1 MANFPFTPLP
11 CPEEMN
17 RWDRAT
23 ADEAGISSSLLR
35 DNAGRA
41 AFELLALKFGSLA
54 DKKIL
59 VFMGQGNNGG
69 DGAVLARLALNA
81 GAKVLVCHIH
91 SLPEEQLEQLGN
103 PYNNENNIPAALLHV
118 GLAKAS
124 GVEFHRLSNA
134 FASYP
139 EPHWEYPDI
148 VVDALLGTGF
158 KGNLRN
164 DFVAL
169 VKRINFFRN
178 LRPSNCACGCDVS
191 TRASDAQW
199 PGLSWPSPASC
210 IERADFE
217 PFVLSLD
224 IPSGL
229 CGTTGNP
236 MPIAVAAHATVTFE
250 APKPGLLSPA
260 ARPYIGRMHVAPVGI
275 PKEIKQRYPAS
286 QALLMPDSVA
296 VTPNPF
302 TFEHKNMAGKVL
314 IIGGSPGMS
323 GAPYL
328 AALAAFRAG
337 AGRVAAACPAGLESQ
352 IKTALPDMLSLP
364 LGEGLNWTEEM
375 AEELMPSLKNWDA
388 IVLGPGMGTSV
399 GSEAAAAAIIKCAER
414 PPLLA
419 DADAL
424 NIIAKNP
431 ELLPCLGW
439 NDLITPHPGEAARML
454 NMTSREVNADRL
466 EALKSILKQ
475 TRAAVI
481 LKGPASLIGQSDRV
495 ALSPFIEPNLA
506 LAGSGDVLSGL
517 IAAYLALNIPCFDA
531 AGAGVYLH
539 GMAGR
544 LLRQKY
550 PLRGNLPSE
559 IAGILPEARLALAD
573 VPAEW
578 VPDLND
584 GFRKDLESGNAS

>member
-1 MANFPFTPLP
+1 MANFPFAPLP
-11 CPEEMN
+11 GPEEMN
-17 RWDRAT
+17 RWDQAT
-23 ADEAGISSSLLR
+23 ADEAGISSALLM

-41 AFELLALKFGSLA
+41 AFEVLASKFGSLA
-54 DKKIL
+54 GKKIL
-59 VFMGQGNNGG
+59 VFMGKGNNGG

-81 GAKVLVCHIH
+81 GASVLVCHLH
-91 SLPEEQLEQLGN
+91 SLPKEQVEQPGN
-103 PYNNENNIPAALLHV
+103 PYNKENNLSAALLHV
-118 GLAKAS
+118 GLARAS
-124 GVEFHRLSNA
+124 GVEFHRLSSA
-134 FASYP
+134 FSDYP

-164 DFVAL
+164 EFIAL

-178 LRPSNCACGCDVS
+178 LRPSNCACGCDVN
-191 TRASDAQW
+191 TQASDAQW
-199 PGLSWPSPASC
+199 PGLSWPAPASG
-210 IERADFE
+210 IQRTAFE

-229 CGTTGNP
+229 CGTTGSP
-236 MPIAVAAHATVTFE
+236 MPIAVAAHATITFE

-296 VTPNPF
+296 VTPNPYI
-302 TFEHKNMAGKVL
+302 FEHKNMAGKVL

-337 AGRVAAACPAGLESQ
+337 SGRVAVACPAGLESQ

-364 LGEGLNWTEEM
+364 LGEGPNWTEEM
-375 AEELMPSLKNWDA
+375 AEELLPTLKNWDA
-388 IVLGPGMGTSV
+388 IVLGPGMGTST
-399 GSEAAAAAIIKCAER
+399 GAEAAATAIIKCAGR

-431 ELLPCLGW
+431 ELLSCLGW

-454 NMTSREVNADRL
+454 GMTSREINADRF
-466 EALKSILKQ
+466 EALKSILKL
-475 TRAAVI
+475 TRASVV
-481 LKGPASLIGQSDRV
+481 LKGPASLVGQSDRV
-495 ALSPFIEPNLA
+495 AVSPFIEPNLA

-517 IAAYLALNIPCFDA
+517 IAAYLALDIPCFDA
-531 AGAGVYLH
+531 AAAGVYLH

-559 IAGILPEARLALAD
+559 IADILPKARLALAG
-573 VPAEW
+573 VPAGW

-584 GFRKDLESGNAS
+584 DARKDLENGNES